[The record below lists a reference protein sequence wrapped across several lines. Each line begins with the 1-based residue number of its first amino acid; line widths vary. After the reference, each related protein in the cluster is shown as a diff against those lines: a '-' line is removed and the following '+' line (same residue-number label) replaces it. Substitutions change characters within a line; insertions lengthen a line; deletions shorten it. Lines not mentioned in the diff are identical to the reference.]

1 MSVEVVKIRE
11 FAGHSQAIYAL
22 CYEQS
27 AKRIFSGAGDGMI
40 VCWQM
45 DETDGRLVIR
55 HHQAVYTLANDDRYL
70 YSGTRG
76 GLFSVFFLEDFSLKK
91 HLQISDTPIFEI
103 LPIDEGALLVAGDGC
118 LYQVDKEFNLK
129 RKIQLSEKSLRTIIK
144 TPNGYAI
151 GASDGKVYFINND
164 FELVRDL
171 QAFNSS
177 VFALCYDGSSDL
189 LICGGRDAVLRWYK
203 VDECVREVKAHL
215 LHIHRLAMSED
226 GRWIM
231 SSSMDKTLKLWETK
245 SGELLKVISAEK
257 YGAHTSSV
265 NKILWI
271 DKNTII
277 SCSDDRTLKCFEI
290 QEK

>member
-1 MSVEVVKIRE
+1 
-11 FAGHSQAIYAL
+11 
-22 CYEQS
+22 
-27 AKRIFSGAGDGMI
+27 MI

-45 DETDGRLVIR
+45 DEADGRLVIR
-55 HHQAVYTLANDDRYL
+55 HHQAVYTLAIDERYL

-76 GLFSVFFLEDFSLKK
+76 GLFSVFFLDDFSLKK
-91 HLQISDTPIFEI
+91 HLQICDMPIFEV
-103 LPIDEGALLVAGDGC
+103 LPIDGGAVLVAGDGC
-118 LYQVDKEFNLK
+118 LYHVDAEFNLK
-129 RKIQLSEKSLRTIIK
+129 HKIQLSDKSLRTIVR
-144 TPNGYAI
+144 TPTGYAI
-151 GASDGKVYFINND
+151 GASDGKVYFLNFN
-164 FELVRDL
+164 FEFASTI
-171 QAFNSS
+171 QAFGSS
-177 VFALCYDGSSDL
+177 VFALCYDPFSDR

-203 VDECVREVKAHL
+203 EGECEREVKAHL

-226 GRWIM
+226 GRWVM
-231 SSSMDKTLKLWETK
+231 SSSMDKTIKLWETR